1 VLQIDRTVIED
12 NGGFGIVMLGNWIR
26 CMSPVW

>member
-12 NGGFGIVMLGNWIR
+12 NGGLGIVMLGNCIR